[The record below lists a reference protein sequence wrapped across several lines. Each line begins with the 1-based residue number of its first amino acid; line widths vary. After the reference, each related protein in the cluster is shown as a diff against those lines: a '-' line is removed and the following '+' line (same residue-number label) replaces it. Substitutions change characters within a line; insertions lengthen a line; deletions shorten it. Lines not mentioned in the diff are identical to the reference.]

1 MSLLILRPKKKKEK
15 CVFQVTWNI
24 KIGIEDMD
32 IFLLF
37 FKNWY
42 MGMMGNSMLKWGNP
56 LGIPKN
62 PLKEEK
68 KH

>member
-1 MSLLILRPKKKKEK
+1 MSLLILRPKKKKEEK

-37 FKNWY
+37 F
-42 MGMMGNSMLKWGNP
+42 
-56 LGIPKN
+56 
-62 PLKEEK
+62 
-68 KH
+68 